1 MSTSSKSAVLPV
13 ALYRRLAFVALLAL
27 LLTSCGKK
35 ESETTASSTP
45 AAKPWNQSDAESEY
59 RLIKAELSLAEA
71 KKPYLVLNFP
81 RKYVELRLNGVL
93 VWEFPMELIE
103 TDQSDLKDFSHD
115 FLGPK
120 GTLMR
125 PILEKHLFASQ
136 GLTPDS
142 VLAIISEA
150 TNVNAELLQREL
162 PSRFQLLWA
171 GGLTLDVRTDVEG
184 KPKSKFQNTLADI
197 KQAITR
203 PLGREV
209 IILKMPRESALT
221 LYRATL
227 PGLPTLI
234 IPA

>member
-1 MSTSSKSAVLPV
+1 M
-13 ALYRRLAFVALLAL
+13 
-27 LLTSCGKK
+27 
-35 ESETTASSTP
+35 TTGGTAN
-45 AAKPWNQSDAESEY
+45 KPWNQADAESEY
-59 RLIKAELSLAEA
+59 RLIKAELNLAES

-81 RKYVELRLNGVL
+81 RKFVELRLNGVL
-93 VWEFPMELIE
+93 VWEYPMELLE
-103 TDQSDLKDFSHD
+103 TDDGDLEGFSKD
-115 FLGPK
+115 FLGGK

-125 PILEKHLFASQ
+125 PILEKHLFGSK

-142 VLAIISEA
+142 VLEIISEA
-150 TNVNAELLQREL
+150 TRVNAELLQREL

-171 GGLTLDVRTDVEG
+171 GGLTIDVRTDVEG
-184 KPKSKFQNTLADI
+184 TAKSKFQNTLADI

-203 PLGREV
+203 PLGREI

-234 IPA
+234 IPV

>member
-1 MSTSSKSAVLPV
+1 MSTFSKPV
-13 ALYRRLAFVALLAL
+13 AMQVSQFKQFALIALLSL
-27 LLTSCGKK
+27 LLASCGKK
-35 ESETTASSTP
+35 ETATTASGSTS
-45 AAKPWNQSDAESEY
+45 AKPWNQSDAESEY

-71 KKPYLVLNFP
+71 KKPYLVLNFQ
-81 RKYVELRLNGVL
+81 RKQVEFRLNGVL
-93 VWEFPMELIE
+93 VWEFPMELLE
-103 TDQSDLKDFSHD
+103 TDESDLKGFSND
-115 FLGPK
+115 FLGSK
-120 GTLMR
+120 RTLVR
-125 PILEKHLFASQ
+125 PILEKHLFGSK

-150 TNVNAELLQREL
+150 TRVNAELLQREL
-162 PSRFQLLWA
+162 PSRFQLLWT
-171 GGLTLDVRTDVEG
+171 GGLTIDVRTDVEG
-184 KPKSKFQNTLADI
+184 VPKSKFQNTIADI

-203 PLGREV
+203 PLGRQV

>member
-1 MSTSSKSAVLPV
+1 MSIYSNIGTSASIAWERLILVL
-13 ALYRRLAFVALLAL
+13 LLAL
-27 LLTSCGKK
+27 LLTSCGQKQAD
-35 ESETTASSTP
+35 SSTTAD
-45 AAKPWNQSDAESEY
+45 AASKPWSQSDADAEY
-59 RLIKAELSLAEA
+59 RLIKAELNLAEA

-81 RKYVELRLNGVL
+81 RKLVEFRLNGVK
-93 VWEFPMELIE
+93 VWEFPMELVE
-103 TDQSDLKDFSHD
+103 TDESDLRGFSDD
-115 FLGPK
+115 FLGSK
-120 GTLMR
+120 QTLVR
-125 PILEKHLFASQ
+125 PILEKHLFGSK

-150 TNVNAELLQREL
+150 TRVNAELLQREL

-171 GGLTLDVRTDVEG
+171 GGLTIDVRTDVEG
-184 KPKSKFQNTLADI
+184 IAKSKFQNTIADI

-221 LYRATL
+221 LYRASL

>member
-1 MSTSSKSAVLPV
+1 MVFV
-13 ALYRRLAFVALLAL
+13 MALTVMFV
-27 LLTSCGKK
+27 SCGKK
-35 ESETTASSTP
+35 QAESQTTAGTES
-45 AAKPWNQSDAESEY
+45 KPWVQSDAESEY
-59 RLIKAELSLAEA
+59 RLIRAELNLAEA

-81 RKYVELRLNGVL
+81 RKQVEFRLNGVL
-93 VWEFPMELIE
+93 VWEFPMDLIE
-103 TDQSDLKDFSHD
+103 TDESDLKGFSDD
-115 FLGPK
+115 FLGSK
-120 GTLMR
+120 QTLVR
-125 PILEKHLFASQ
+125 PILEKHLFGSK

-150 TNVNAELLQREL
+150 TRVNAELLQREL

-171 GGLTLDVRTDVEG
+171 GGLTIDVRTDVEG
-184 KPKSKFQNTLADI
+184 VPKSKFQNTIADI

-209 IILKMPRESALT
+209 IILKMPRENALT